1 MNEIAA
7 IADALTGGGVTTAT
21 AKLDRFEKATKVIL
35 AASII
40 GAVMSTVGLIVA
52 IARK

>member
-35 AASII
+35 VASVA
-40 GAVMSTVGLIVA
+40 GAVLSLAGLIVA
-52 IARK
+52 LARK